1 MYYPVHTP
9 KWIQWI
15 FPNYRWRYP
24 VTTEKV
30 LYLTFDDGPIP
41 VITPWVLDQLAQY
54 DATATFFCVG
64 ANVQKHPAI
73 YQQVIDAGH
82 SIGNHTFNHL
92 NGWKC
97 STKNYLENVAQCQEE
112 LQTKLFRPPYGKLK
126 WGQARQ
132 LKKQYKIVM
141 WDVIA
146 GDFDP
151 TIDGATCWNNI
162 LQHTTNGSI
171 IVLHDSKKAWDR
183 LQYVLPILLEH
194 YTRLGFKFEA
204 VSADSGIGT

>member
-1 MYYPVHTP
+1 MSASVA
-9 KWIQWI
+9 IQSRGC
-15 FPNYRWRYP
+15 FAANYHCDEPGR
-24 VTTEKV
+24 
-30 LYLTFDDGPIP
+30 
-41 VITPWVLDQLAQY
+41 
-54 DATATFFCVG
+54 
-64 ANVQKHPAI
+64 VQCLCCHPAHFLAAKTACEHER
-73 YQQVIDAGH
+73 DG
-82 SIGNHTFNHL
+82 
-92 NGWKC
+92 
-97 STKNYLENVAQCQEE
+97 ENVAQCQEE

-132 LKKQYKIVM
+132 LKKQYKILM